1 MIMPRDICIVGVL
14 VENRAEHAPE
24 VQQVITRYGSQIISR
39 SGIPDPSKE
48 RGIITLT
55 METHGDEAESLVKDL
70 QDLDGVKA
78 KSICLVEA
86 LQ

>member
-1 MIMPRDICIVGVL
+1 MPRDICIVGIL
-14 VENRAEHAPE
+14 VENRASQAPE

-39 SGIPDPSKE
+39 SGIPDPTKD

-55 METHGDEAESLVKDL
+55 METQADEAQLLVNDL
-70 QDLDGVKA
+70 QRLNGVSA
-78 KSICLVEA
+78 KWMCLANA